1 MPKVSVIV
9 PNYNHE
15 RFLEKRIQSV
25 LDQTYQ
31 DFELIILDDASPDNS
46 KQVIENFLGDQRIR
60 TIYNQ
65 TNSGSTFKQWNK
77 GICEAKGEYI
87 WLAESDDYA
96 DECLLAELVA
106 KLEQYPNVG
115 IAQCQSW
122 QIDEHDNIL
131 CSMADST
138 ADLNETRWQQDFV
151 NNGKDE
157 CNKYLIVR
165 CTIPNASAV
174 LIRKSIYDQVG
185 GADEKLRLCGDWM
198 LWAKMLLISDIAF
211 VGKPLNYFR
220 THSNTVRSNSERNA
234 LNIEESCQV
243 RTYMLSNTKL
253 NFTQARINKI
263 CDGMVGHWVN
273 IAFADLA
280 RISLERNHRIYK
292 LLSTIDPKL
301 KQRLILKIVI
311 RLFMLKKVKE
321 WFRYVQL
328 KTV

>member
-234 LNIEESCQV
+234 LNIE
-243 RTYMLSNTKL
+243 
-253 NFTQARINKI
+253 
-263 CDGMVGHWVN
+263 
-273 IAFADLA
+273 
-280 RISLERNHRIYK
+280 
-292 LLSTIDPKL
+292 
-301 KQRLILKIVI
+301 
-311 RLFMLKKVKE
+311 
-321 WFRYVQL
+321 
-328 KTV
+328 